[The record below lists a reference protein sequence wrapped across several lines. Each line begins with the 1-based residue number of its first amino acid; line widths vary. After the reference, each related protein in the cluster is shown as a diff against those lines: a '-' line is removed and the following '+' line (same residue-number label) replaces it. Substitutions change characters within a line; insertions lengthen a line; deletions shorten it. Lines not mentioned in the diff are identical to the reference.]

1 MLITL
6 KEILFYVVGKIPWEL
21 YMFTFLIP
29 IIFLKKQTYK
39 KFLIYLFVVSS
50 FSINIFRINDDNPFK
65 PSFNFSNINE
75 DKTFNYI
82 YSHNQQ
88 YFLEK
93 ALFAFSEDKQN
104 FNQKLILEIYKETDR
119 DWPPVEYLYSINNL
133 AAYLHQQDDCSDFQ
147 KSRIY
152 INISDEVYEYSLC
165 LN

>member
-1 MLITL
+1 MLSEKFLGTL
-6 KEILFYVVGKIPWEL
+6 YV
-21 YMFTFLIP
+21 YFLIP
-29 IIFLKKQTYK
+29 IIFFKKQTYK

-93 ALFAFSEDKQN
+93 ALFSFSEDKQN
-104 FNQKLILEIYKETDR
+104 FNQKIILEIYKETDR
-119 DWPPVEYLYSINNL
+119 DWPPIEYLYSINNL
-133 AAYLHQQDDCSDFQ
+133 AYLHQQDDCSDFQ
-147 KSRIY
+147 KSEY
-152 INISDEVYEYSLC
+152 I
-165 LN
+165 